1 MIFLIK
7 KPFLILTVFL
17 SVFIFNYSYAET
29 YLENNIISSD
39 TTWTKENSPYVL
51 ENDIVVDSG
60 VTLTI
65 ESGVVV
71 KILNNSYI
79 NVFGSLFS
87 NGQDEVVSFI
97 TDEDSVWGG
106 IYVSGG
112 GRLDIQNTMISN
124 AIDPLLFEDSN
135 GSIDN
140 IQIVD
145 CREGISLYGS
155 EVELKNSSVTNISNY
170 SVYLSSASK
179 IKIDNTNF
187 TNIGNTVVNLSNNS
201 SLDFIKSNINNTDS
215 YSFYVFDN
223 SYAKILNSSI
233 KNTLKGFSAFGDS
246 NIEIENSS
254 FEGIMNNDWATF
266 PIFNDSSLIISSS
279 TIKNIFTDSL
289 FQIFNGGV
297 ANISGLFIDDIVTN
311 NIFVIF
317 GNEYYDKTIF
327 NIENSDIRNIYGNS
341 FQIFSN
347 IRAKILKTKIRDSL
361 NIGIETFSY
370 PEIFIE
376 DSEISGNDIGI
387 ASYGS
392 NIEIKNSF
400 IVGNKTFGVYNI
412 PAENGAPSVKAIN
425 NWWGDKSGP
434 YNELSNAT
442 GTGNMITGNIDFVP
456 WLESDPNN
464 KRNPVIIIPGILSS
478 YLNKN
483 NYAHE
488 EVWLNL
494 GKALLSRNDNYLD
507 DLLMTE
513 FGQPDMTKTLVLPTD
528 IFRKIKVTSLIEEDF
543 FDGLI
548 KEFEEGGYKE
558 GEDLFVFPYDWRLDI
573 RDIVDNSYTS
583 LNKSLKDRIDEILEK
598 TGSDK
603 IDIIAH
609 SMGGLISKYYIKNY
623 GQGKVGDFIDI
634 ATPHLGS
641 PDALKILM
649 SGDDM
654 GIGAKGLSFLNKN
667 KVKEISQNM
676 PSVYQLL
683 PSQSYFSTSSPDYN
697 YYIDDLDDYDDNS
710 IKGKLSFEESNSF
723 IKNTGRNSYVMDR
736 SINIHDEIDSFNSKD
751 YGVETYNIVGCGIPT
766 VGKIFTLGKQNESD
780 PEFDI
785 AYINGDGTVP
795 QKSAEF
801 LVSKNTYYKT
811 GIKHPVISSSDG
823 VKELVF
829 SLLENNIDNF
839 DYSSFNTIS
848 TTSENCKLPNGTTL
862 SFHSPVDVHIYDE
875 LGNHTGPDVNGD
887 IENNIDEISYNIF
900 ENNKFVFLPE
910 GKEYVIKL
918 QATDIGS
925 FSSHIKKVEEGDIV
939 STSYFSAVS
948 LTSTSTKANIIIEDD
963 SQIIELDKNGDG
975 SIEQIIKPSS
985 IINGDSLA
993 DRDTPITAVK
1003 FINIKESE
1011 NSWYSKDVEIMFNAT
1026 DTASGVLKTEYSFD
1040 DGINYIQATSSIK
1053 LSREGEN
1060 KILYRSVDKAGNIE
1074 KEKNININIDKTIP
1088 EFLFNIDSKKFELNI
1103 VGFDDISS
1111 TTLKVTDITKKP
1123 IKNPVFKK
1131 SKIYLY
1137 KVSNLPGLNNDLIL
1151 EVNRENDK
1159 VLDYDIRFPNF
1170 KNNKDI
1176 SVTVVRDIDKKGKV
1190 RSFVQTIR
1198 QGRDIITYVY
1208 NSRSNKTVIFTKD
1221 GREISRKIYNEEK
1234 LVEFISDRG
1243 VIKIK

>member
-17 SVFIFNYSYAET
+17 SMFIFNNSFAET
-29 YLENNIISSD
+29 YIEDNIISVD
-39 TTWTKENSPYVL
+39 TTWAKENSPYIL
-51 ENDIVVDSG
+51 GGDIIIDSG

-65 ESGVVV
+65 ESGVIV

-87 NGQDEVVSFI
+87 NGQDENISFI
-97 TDEDSVWGG
+97 TDEGSVWGG
-106 IYVSGG
+106 IYVADG
-112 GRLDIQNTMISN
+112 GRLDIKNNIISN
-124 AIDPLLFEDSN
+124 AIDSLLFEDSS

-140 IQIVD
+140 VQIVD
-145 CREGISLYGS
+145 CQEGISLYSS
-155 EVELKNSSVTNISNY
+155 EIELKNSSLTNILNY
-170 SVYLSSASK
+170 SIYLSSASK
-179 IKIDNTNF
+179 IIINNTNF
-187 TNIGNTVVNLSNNS
+187 SNIGSSVVNLSNNS
-201 SLDFIKSNINNTDS
+201 YLDFINSNIDNTDS
-215 YSFYVFDN
+215 YSFYVFNN
-223 SYAKILNSSI
+223 SHAKILDSNI
-233 KNTLKGFSAFGDS
+233 NNTLKGFSAFGDS
-246 NIEIENSS
+246 SIEIKNSS
-254 FEGIMNNDWATF
+254 FDGIMNNDWSTI
-266 PIFNDSSLIISSS
+266 PIFNNSSLIISSS

-289 FQIFNGGV
+289 FQIFNGST
-297 ANISGLFIDDIVTN
+297 AYISGLFVDNVVTDN
-311 NIFVIF
+311 VFVVF
-317 GNEYYDKTIF
+317 GSEYYDKTIL
-327 NIENSDIRNIYGNS
+327 NIENSNIRNKNGNS

-347 IRAKILKTKIRDSL
+347 TKANISKTKIIDSL
-361 NIGIETFSY
+361 NIGIETFLY
-370 PEIFIE
+370 PEITIE

-392 NIEIKNSF
+392 NLEVKNSS
-400 IVGNKTFGVYNI
+400 IVGNKTFGIYNI
-412 PAENGAPSVKAIN
+412 PIESGALSIKAIN

-434 YNELSNAT
+434 YNELLNAT
-442 GTGNMITGNIDFVP
+442 GTGNIVTENVGFVP
-456 WLESDPNN
+456 WLESDPNS

-483 NYAHE
+483 NYTHE

-494 GKALLSRNDNYLD
+494 EKALLSRNDNYLD

-513 FGQPDMTKTLVLPTD
+513 FGEPDMTKTLVLPTD
-528 IFRKIKVTSLIEEDF
+528 IFRKIKVTSFVEEDF

-548 KEFEEGGYKE
+548 KELEEGGYKE

-583 LNKSLKDRIDEILEK
+583 LNKSLKDMIDEILEK
-598 TGSDK
+598 TGSEK
-603 IDIIAH
+603 IDIVAH

-623 GQGKVGDFIDI
+623 GQDKVDDFIDI
-634 ATPHLGS
+634 TTPHLGS

-683 PSQSYFSTSSPDYN
+683 PSQSYFSTSLPDYN
-697 YYIDDLDDYDDNS
+697 YYIDDLDDYDDNN
-710 IKGKLSFEESNSF
+710 IKGRLSFEESNNF

-736 SINIHDEIDSFNSKD
+736 SVNIHDEIDSFNSED
-751 YGVETYNIVGCGIPT
+751 YGVETYNVVGCGIPT

-795 QKSAEF
+795 QRSAEA

-811 GIKHPVISSSDG
+811 GIKHPIISSSDG

-829 SLLENNIDNF
+829 SLLENNIESF

-848 TTSENCKLPNGTTL
+848 TTSDNCKLPNGTTL

-875 LGNHTGPDVNGD
+875 LGNHTGPDINGD
-887 IENNIDEISYNIF
+887 IENGIDEISYNIF

-910 GKEYVIKL
+910 GKEYEIKL

-925 FSSHIKKVEEGDIV
+925 FSSHIKKIEEGGIV
-939 STSYFSAVS
+939 STSYFSTIP
-948 LTSTSTKANIIIEDD
+948 LNSTSTKANVIIKDD
-963 SQIIELDKNGDG
+963 IQTIELDKNGDG
-975 SIEQIIKPSS
+975 LIEQIIKPSS
-985 IINGDSLA
+985 IIIGDSLV
-993 DRDTPITAVK
+993 DRDTPITAVN

-1011 NSWYSKDVEIMFNAT
+1011 NSWYSRDVEIMFNAT
-1026 DTASGVLKTEYSFD
+1026 DTESGILKTEYSLD
-1040 DGINYIQATSSIK
+1040 NGINYIQATSSIK
-1053 LSREGEN
+1053 LSKEGEN
-1060 KILYRSVDKAGNIE
+1060 KILYRSIDKAGNIE

-1103 VGFDDISS
+1103 IGFDNISS
-1111 TTLKVTDITKKP
+1111 TTLKVSDITKKP
-1123 IKNPVFKK
+1123 IKNHVFKK
-1131 SKIYLY
+1131 SKTYLY
-1137 KVSNLPGLNNDLIL
+1137 KVSDLSELTNELIL
-1151 EVNRENDK
+1151 EINRENDK

-1170 KNNKDI
+1170 KDNKNI

-1198 QGRDIITYVY
+1198 QERDMITYVY

-1234 LVEFISDRG
+1234 LVEFISDKG